1 MARAARERSEQER
14 ALKGYDMSRV
24 GSAPITVPSGVD
36 VAVEGRTV
44 VVTGAKGTLS
54 KELPGEITVRSD
66 DGSLLVE
73 RPDDTARS
81 KALHGLSRSLVQ
93 NMVTGVSHGFTKEL
107 RIQGVGY
114 RVAESTAASLELAL
128 GFSHTVK
135 ITAPEGV
142 EFEVPQRTQIIVKGI
157 DKQLVGQVA
166 ADIRKWRPPEPY
178 KGKGIRYIDERV
190 KRKAGKAAK

>member
-1 MARAARERSEQER
+1 
-14 ALKGYDMSRV
+14 MSRV
-24 GSAPITVPSGVD
+24 GNSPITVPSGVEVD
-36 VAVEGRTV
+36 VDGRRV

-54 KELPGEITVRSD
+54 RDLPGEITLRAD
-66 DGSLLVE
+66 DGILHVE
-73 RPDDTARS
+73 RPDDTAQSRS
-81 KALHGLSRSLVQ
+81 LHGLTRSLVQ
-93 NMVTGVSHGFTKEL
+93 NMVTGVTEGFTKEL

-114 RVAESTAASLELAL
+114 RVAESTPTSLELSL

-135 ITAPEGV
+135 IAAPEGV
-142 EFEVPQRTQIIVKGI
+142 EFEVPQRTQILVKGI

-178 KGKGIRYIDERV
+178 KGKGIRYADERV

>member
-1 MARAARERSEQER
+1 
-14 ALKGYDMSRV
+14 MSRV
-24 GSAPITVPSGVD
+24 GHSPITVPSGVD

-54 KELPGEITVRSD
+54 RDLPGEISVRAGDGILHVERSD
-66 DGSLLVE
+66 D
-73 RPDDTARS
+73 TAPSRS
-81 KALHGLSRSLVQ
+81 LHGLTRSLVQ
-93 NMVTGVSHGFTKEL
+93 NMVTGVSEGFSKEL

-114 RVAESTAASLELAL
+114 RVAESTPTSLELAL

-135 ITAPEGV
+135 IAAPDGV
-142 EFEVPQRTQIIVKGI
+142 EFEVPQRTQILVKGI

-178 KGKGIRYIDERV
+178 KGKGIRYADERV

>member
-1 MARAARERSEQER
+1 
-14 ALKGYDMSRV
+14 MSRV
-24 GSAPITVPSGVD
+24 GNAPIVIPSGVD
-36 VAVEGRTV
+36 VAVTGRTV

-54 KELPGEITVRSD
+54 RELPGEITVRSD

-73 RPDDTARS
+73 RPDDTARN
-81 KALHGLSRSLVQ
+81 KALHGLTRSLVQ
-93 NMVTGVSHGFTKEL
+93 NMVIGVTEGFTKEL

-114 RVAESTAASLELAL
+114 RVAESTSASLELTL

-142 EFEVPQRTQIIVKGI
+142 EFEVPQRTQILVKGI

>member
-1 MARAARERSEQER
+1 
-14 ALKGYDMSRV
+14 MSRV
-24 GSAPITVPSGVD
+24 GNSPITVPSGVEID
-36 VAVEGRTV
+36 VDGRRV

-54 KELPGEITVRSD
+54 RDLPGEITLRAD
-66 DGSLLVE
+66 DGILHVE
-73 RPDDTARS
+73 RPDDTAQNRS
-81 KALHGLSRSLVQ
+81 LHGLTRSLVQ
-93 NMVTGVSHGFTKEL
+93 NMVTGVTEGFTKEL

-114 RVAESTAASLELAL
+114 RVAESTPTSLELSL

-135 ITAPEGV
+135 IAAPEGV
-142 EFEVPQRTQIIVKGI
+142 EFEVPQRTQILVKGI

-178 KGKGIRYIDERV
+178 KGKGIRYADERV

>member
-1 MARAARERSEQER
+1 
-14 ALKGYDMSRV
+14 MSRV

-44 VVTGAKGTLS
+44 VVTGAKGKLS
-54 KELPGEITVRSD
+54 KELPGEITVRSA

-81 KALHGLSRSLVQ
+81 KALHGLTRSLVQ
-93 NMVTGVSHGFTKEL
+93 NMVTGVSQGFSKEL

-114 RVAESTAASLELAL
+114 RVAESTPASLELAL

-142 EFEVPQRTQIIVKGI
+142 EFEVPQRTQILVKGI

>member
-1 MARAARERSEQER
+1 
-14 ALKGYDMSRV
+14 MSRV
-24 GSAPITVPSGVD
+24 GNSPITVPGGVD
-36 VAVEGRTV
+36 VTLEGRTV

-54 KELPGEITVRSD
+54 RDLPGEITLRAD
-66 DGSLLVE
+66 DGILHVE
-73 RPDDTARS
+73 RPDDTAQNRS
-81 KALHGLSRSLVQ
+81 LHGLTRSLVQ
-93 NMVTGVSHGFTKEL
+93 NMVTGVTEGFTKEL

-114 RVAESTAASLELAL
+114 RVAESTPTSLELSL

-135 ITAPEGV
+135 IAAPEGV
-142 EFEVPQRTQIIVKGI
+142 EFEVPQRTQIVVKGI

-178 KGKGIRYIDERV
+178 KGKGIRYADERV